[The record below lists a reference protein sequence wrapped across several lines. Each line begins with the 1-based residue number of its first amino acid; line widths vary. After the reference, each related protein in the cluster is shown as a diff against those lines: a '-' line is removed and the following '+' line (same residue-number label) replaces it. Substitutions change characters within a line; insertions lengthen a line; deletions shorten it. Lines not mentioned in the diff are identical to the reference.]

1 MHPLGIYLAITNS
14 QPEHGR
20 GQASER
26 RPAWARVDAMQIYVR
41 PTLRTSRR
49 LTNLRHS
56 V

>member
-41 PTLRTSRR
+41 PDTTDEPTLDKP
-49 LTNLRHS
+49 
-56 V
+56 